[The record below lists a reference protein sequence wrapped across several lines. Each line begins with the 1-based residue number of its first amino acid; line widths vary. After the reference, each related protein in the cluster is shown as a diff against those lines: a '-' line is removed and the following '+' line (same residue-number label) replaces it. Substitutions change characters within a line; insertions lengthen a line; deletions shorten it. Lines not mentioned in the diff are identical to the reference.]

1 MYAKNFSIQNL
12 FVYLGEMST
21 EVLSIRIRKDL
32 KREAE
37 KLNINVKDVVE
48 KALVEAIEEAKR
60 ERLKK
65 AINALLHE
73 MREISEEQWVRVV
86 RECRKER

>member
-1 MYAKNFSIQNL
+1 
-12 FVYLGEMST
+12 
-21 EVLSIRIRKDL
+21 L